1 MIKAIFTFFQVQ
13 IESPGR
19 HAAEL
24 LQSSF
29 GKRPEAFNAVNV
41 NIANRKHIVRMVDS
55 KIFRANYINQS
66 DVTAPRI
73 GTNHQIK
80 CNTSANNVLQRLSS
94 GVRHNP
100 GYKLWRCAY
109 KFRRQSSCCQLY
121 DRLAANSTRTKLRFV
136 NFNFASSERLS
147 AFRFLSDT
155 ISIFQINLINRLSCQ
170 ISQKSGFLR
179 RVKSS
184 AKYLMIW

>member
-73 GTNHQIK
+73 GRITES
-80 CNTSANNVLQRLSS
+80 SATRPRIMFCSVFRAAFGTTLGINFGVALINSEDNRLAAASTT
-94 GVRHNP
+94 
-100 GYKLWRCAY
+100 A
-109 KFRRQSSCCQLY
+109 
-121 DRLAANSTRTKLRFV
+121 LAANSTRTKIRFV